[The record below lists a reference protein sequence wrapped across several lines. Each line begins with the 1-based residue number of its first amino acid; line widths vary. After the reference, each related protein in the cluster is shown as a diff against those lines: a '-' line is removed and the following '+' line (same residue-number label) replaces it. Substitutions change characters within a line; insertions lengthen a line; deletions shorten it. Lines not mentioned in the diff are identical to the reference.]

1 MTAIDV
7 FVRNFESAGV
17 VPEQLAIDIARIA
30 YPALD
35 EPGCWA
41 QIDALAH
48 FAAGR
53 MTHLRDGATT
63 AQAFLDILCQDFG
76 FHGAEKG
83 YYDPRN
89 SLIPDV
95 LARRQ
100 GLPIMLCL
108 LCMAVGRRIDL
119 QIDGLGFPAH
129 FMARYRDEAGDWLLD
144 PFYGQ
149 LVAPAAVAEHLARI
163 VGRPLQVARAM
174 WEPVSAQLIAL
185 RVLNNLRNAFLMAD
199 NHTLALR
206 TLDYL
211 IAVQPQE
218 RHYWRER
225 GVLHYKLEDW
235 EQAQH
240 DLRYYLIRAGLF
252 PRMVQ
257 GGEEPLS
264 LTEENRRMVELY
276 RTCGE
281 MLMRV
286 N

>member
-1 MTAIDV
+1 LLDV
-7 FVRNFESAGV
+7 
-17 VPEQLAIDIARIA
+17 
-30 YPALD
+30 
-35 EPGCWA
+35 
-41 QIDALAH
+41 
-48 FAAGR
+48 
-53 MTHLRDGATT
+53 
-63 AQAFLDILCQDFG
+63 LCQDLG
-76 FHGAEKG
+76 FHGAQKG

-119 QIDGLGFPAH
+119 QIDGLGFPFH
-129 FMARYRDEAGDWLLD
+129 FMARYRDETGVWLLD

-149 LVAPAAVAEHLARI
+149 LVAPAAVDEYLARI

-174 WEPVSAQLIAL
+174 WEPVSAQMIAL

-199 NHTLALR
+199 NHALALR

-264 LTEENRRMVELY
+264 LTEENRRMIELY